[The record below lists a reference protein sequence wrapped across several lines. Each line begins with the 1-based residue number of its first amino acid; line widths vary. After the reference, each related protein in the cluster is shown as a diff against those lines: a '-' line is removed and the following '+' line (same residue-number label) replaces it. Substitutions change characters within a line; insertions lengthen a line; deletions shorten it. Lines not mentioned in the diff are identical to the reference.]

1 MINYLQV
8 KWNCQLTIPVGQ
20 QTHQAVEACVRD
32 FCDAGCTSA
41 YSLNSGCC
49 KLFIL
54 AFHIG
59 LKNIVSISSA
69 QSLRGVQLFVI
80 PWTAALP
87 GLPVHHQLL
96 ELTQTHVHQVGDAIQ
111 PSHPRLSPSPA
122 FNLSQHQ
129 SVFHWISSSHKVAKV
144 LELQLQRQSFQWLFR
159 TDFL

>member
-1 MINYLQV
+1 MWYFDSWKIRHNYV
-8 KWNCQLTIPVGQ
+8 KCFLPEFNSKNKE
-20 QTHQAVEACVRD
+20 HRAVKNVILRNGKYGNYYIFRD
-32 FCDAGCTSA
+32 PGPYKS
-41 YSLNSGCC
+41 
-49 KLFIL
+49 
-54 AFHIG
+54 
-59 LKNIVSISSA
+59 IVSISSA

-96 ELTQTHVHQVGDAIQ
+96 ESTQTHLHWFGYTIQ